1 MHVGSLHVHAPPPPR
16 APPKYPVV
24 QGSSLEADNNTLKQV
39 DQLMVYVDN
48 MEREYVR
55 RFSKID
61 EMMEN
66 YRDFVANVQKHNK
79 IFKCLL
85 CLVNYNVSIGEMKLP
100 PGSET
105 ILSREVVWIE
115 VPLQL
120 GGTRPGRRRKV
131 SAFDA
136 RRLSW
141 AQ

>member
-1 MHVGSLHVHAPPPPR
+1 MARFLFLVTRIETEVVRRCIIFRCKFSDLIEMHVGSLHVHAPPPPR

-105 ILSREVVWIE
+105 ILSREVV
-115 VPLQL
+115 
-120 GGTRPGRRRKV
+120 
-131 SAFDA
+131 
-136 RRLSW
+136 
-141 AQ
+141 